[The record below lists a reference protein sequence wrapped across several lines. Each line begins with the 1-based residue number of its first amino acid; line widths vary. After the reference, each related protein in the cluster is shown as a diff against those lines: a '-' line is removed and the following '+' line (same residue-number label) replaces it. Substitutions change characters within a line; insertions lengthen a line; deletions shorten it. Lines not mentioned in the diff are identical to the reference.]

1 MTDADVLTRVTIPRL
16 SAHGASIPAI
26 GFGTVD
32 LNGDTGIEVVATA
45 LRVGHRHIDAA
56 RKYWTEKE
64 VGGGIRASGVPRGDI
79 FLTTKVSHE
88 NLHAGDFRR
97 SAEDSLKDLGL
108 DYVDLLL
115 VHWPNPKIPLA
126 ETMAALAKC
135 KRDGLTRHVGLANF
149 TTTLIDEAVQLCP
162 EPLVC
167 NQVEFQPYLDQRK
180 LLAACRKHGMVLIG
194 YCPLMRGGAVLGDPV
209 VGEIARARGKT
220 PAQIAL
226 RWSVQHGD
234 VAPIPRSKN
243 AERLR
248 ENLQIF
254 DFALTADEME
264 RVSALRNANQ
274 RVANPPHAPV
284 WDKP

>member
-1 MTDADVLTRVTIPRL
+1 MTDADSLTRVNIPRL

-32 LNGDTGIEVVATA
+32 LNGEAGVEVVATA

-64 VGGGIRASGVPRGDI
+64 VGGGIRASGIPRADI

-88 NLHAGDFRR
+88 NLHADDFRR

-108 DYVDLLL
+108 DHVDLLL
-115 VHWPNPKIPLA
+115 VHWPNPKIPLG
-126 ETMAALAKC
+126 ETMTALAKC
-135 KRDGLTRHVGLANF
+135 KRNGLTRHVGLANF
-149 TTTLIDEAVQLCP
+149 TTTLLDEAVKLCP

-180 LLAACRKHGMVLIG
+180 VLAACRKHGMVLIG
-194 YCPLMRGGAVLGDPV
+194 YCPLMRGGAVLHDPV
-209 VGEIARARGKT
+209 VSEIARARGKT

-248 ENLQIF
+248 ENLQVF

-264 RVSALRNANQ
+264 RVSALRSANK
-274 RVANPPHAPV
+274 RVADPPHAPV
-284 WDKP
+284 WDTL